1 MGETRSPVKFDRT
14 QDHVLD
20 SAINYYKD
28 EKPKLPYEAGELFL
42 DNGAFTANMQN
53 TELDLQ
59 RVIQIQE
66 KLDPS
71 KTIPYDY
78 PFKKGQSS
86 SQMENRWK
94 KTAKNI
100 RYWHKS
106 SSQ

>member
-14 QDHVLD
+14 QDYVLD

-28 EKPKLPYEAGELFL
+28 EEPKLPYEAGELFL

-59 RVIQIQE
+59 KVIQIQE

-71 KTIPYDY
+71 
-78 PFKKGQSS
+78 
-86 SQMENRWK
+86 
-94 KTAKNI
+94 
-100 RYWHKS
+100 
-106 SSQ
+106 